1 MFGGIAV
8 FPVGL
13 KAEADSGAL
22 SNGVEWNLD
31 SSDQTFYANW
41 SELAITGL
49 KLISKPTKT
58 EYYAGD
64 TLDTSGLVALA
75 IYEDG
80 TTEEISA
87 DRLTYSITEFPT
99 AGKKIVKAYYGEKYV
114 SFIVTVLNGTLTAV
128 SVATLPD
135 KVTYTVGEELDTTGL
150 TLTVTYDNS
159 SIKTVTDGFDA
170 SCDLSSAGTKT
181 VTVNYTENGVTV
193 STLYPITVNPKVVEP
208 DTTISVDSVS
218 VVAGETITVPFRIEN
233 NKGFMGFA
241 IAVEYDSEAFTP
253 VSVAPAAIL
262 ENGTLNDSIGTAYE
276 YLKIVYVGSDDVI
289 GDGDLF
295 TVDFIVNE
303 NASGSYTFG
312 VSYLQPDTF
321 NESLD
326 NVVFECS
333 DFEVT
338 VSNSAVDQSVIFSG
352 GFVEATAGTTVNVPV
367 SVKNGIG
374 INSFSFKINYNSDL
388 MSFVG
393 VSNGAALADGKIS
406 SSVNTDNE
414 ILLDWFGSPIT
425 SDGELFY
432 VTFEIDGYV
441 QSEEI
446 LAVLCDNVAFV
457 NGTEKDIICSDAHVD
472 ISNPNGGDTPVVY
485 SKDYLRIEESVIE
498 VPVYIKNNHG
508 IMGFG
513 MNFEYDSSV
522 LTPLGVT
529 ADSLLSAGYFVN
541 NIGSKDGSFKVLWNH
556 TENIYGNGLLFTIR
570 FSVAEEASPATVPL
584 TVTYSQP
591 DTYNEDWEDVA
602 LNTALSEIGI
612 SYIYTATFMFNGE
625 IIGTDEF
632 RPDDDSLDYPEV
644 EQKPYYEWVW
654 DEHALIA
661 QDITVEGRYVPV
673 EYLISYYNGNV
684 LVATDKYT
692 IETLQEQIVL
702 PEVPVKEGYSGEW
715 ESFEL
720 GTSDIDVHCIYT
732 LNVYT
737 ATFIYN
743 GEVIGTDKF
752 TVEDNALDCPQTEA
766 REHYEWVW
774 DDYEI
779 SGKDITVEGRYVPV
793 EYTITFTSNG
803 KTVKTQVYTVETQ
816 DSVSPPQLSLPA
828 KEGYYSEWEDWT
840 GKIGNL
846 TVNEIYV
853 AEEYTIYFYCECR
866 FISQIEFT
874 VETEL
879 SQIELPEI
887 PDKSGY
893 SGVWE
898 NFAITA
904 SDIEVNCIYT
914 PVVYKATFMSDGKVI
929 GTDTFTVEDEVLDYP
944 YVEKREGYDWVW
956 DKHSIEADNITVEGR
971 YVPIEYTI
979 TFVSNG
985 KIIETRGYNVETLDL
1000 IVPPAKSLPVKQHY
1014 TSEWE
1019 SWSGKTGNITVNE
1032 IYVPV
1037 KYTASFYFKD
1047 NLVATRSYTVETQT
1061 SNITIPA
1068 IPEEAG
1074 YTIRWPEFTF
1084 AYRNQSIYAVYT
1096 PVTYSAKFY
1105 VDGKLF
1111 ATRSFTVETE
1121 KLNEPLI
1128 PQKPGFI
1135 ASWSGY
1141 VIGPENLIIHAK
1153 YYPPEVVVKE
1163 KITLKVDE
1171 TYRLIPLCN
1180 FEASSRN
1187 WSSSNPAVATV
1198 DGHGNITAVG
1208 KGECKIT
1215 VVCYGKDSSGND
1227 IKATGIT
1234 EIKVKEQINA
1244 QTFKEIFRAAFD
1256 EFFSVK
1262 LHDIAFNFKKFIIIL
1277 LRYAY

>member
-1 MFGGIAV
+1 MLGGLSLL
-8 FPVGL
+8 PVKL
-13 KAEADSGAL
+13 KATAKTYNENSAVNISGNHSLYAD
-22 SNGVEWNLD
+22 
-31 SSDQTFYANW
+31 W
-41 SELAITGL
+41 SELTVTGL

-64 TLDTSGLVALA
+64 TLDPSGLSALA
-75 IYEDG
+75 TYEDG

-114 SFIVTVLNGTLTAV
+114 SFIVTVSNRTLT
-128 SVATLPD
+128 SVLVETLPD

-150 TLTVTYDNS
+150 TLIATYDNS
-159 SIKTVTDGFDA
+159 GTKTVTYGFEV
-170 SCDLSSAGTKT
+170 SCDLSSAGTKN
-181 VTVNYTENGVTV
+181 VTVNYAENGVTA
-193 STLYPITVNPKVVEP
+193 STSYQITVNPKVVEP
-208 DTTISVDSVS
+208 DTTILVDSVS

-233 NKGFMGFA
+233 NRGFMGFA

-253 VSVAPAAIL
+253 VSVAPSAIL

-289 GDGDLF
+289 GDGELF
-295 TVDFIVNE
+295 TVDFIANE

-326 NVVFECS
+326 NVVFKCS

-338 VSNSAVDQSVIFSG
+338 VSNAAVDQSVIFSG
-352 GFVEATAGTTVNVPV
+352 GFVEATAGTTVDVPV

-374 INSFSFKINYNSDL
+374 INSFSFKISYNSDV
-388 MSFVG
+388 MSFAG
-393 VSNGAALADGKIS
+393 VSNGAVLADGKIN

-414 ILLDWFGSPIT
+414 ITLDWFGSPIT

-432 VTFEIDGYV
+432 VTFEIDRDV
-441 QSEEI
+441 QSEEM
-446 LAVLCDNVAFV
+446 LAVLCENAAFA
-457 NGTEKDIICSDAHVD
+457 NGTEKDIICSDAQVD
-472 ISNPNGGDTPVVY
+472 ITNPDGGDTPVVY

-570 FSVAEEASPATVPL
+570 FSVAEGANPATVPL

-591 DTYNEDWEDVA
+591 DTYNEQWQDVA
-602 LNTALSEIGI
+602 LKINLSEIGI
-612 SYIYTATFMFNGE
+612 SYVYTATFMFNGQ

-632 RPDDDSLDYPEV
+632 RPDDESLDYPEV
-644 EQKPYYEWVW
+644 EQKPYYNWVW
-654 DEHALIA
+654 DEH
-661 QDITVEGRYVPV
+661 
-673 EYLISYYNGNV
+673 
-684 LVATDKYT
+684 
-692 IETLQEQIVL
+692 
-702 PEVPVKEGYSGEW
+702 
-715 ESFEL
+715 EL
-720 GTSDIDVHCIYT
+720 TS
-732 LNVYT
+732 
-737 ATFIYN
+737 
-743 GEVIGTDKF
+743 
-752 TVEDNALDCPQTEA
+752 Q
-766 REHYEWVW
+766 
-774 DDYEI
+774 
-779 SGKDITVEGRYVPV
+779 DITVEGRYVPV
-793 EYTITFTSNG
+793 EYTITFISNG

-816 DSVSPPQLSLPA
+816 DSVSLPQLSLPA
-828 KEGYYSEWEDWT
+828 KEGYYSEWEDFT

-853 AEEYTIYFYCECR
+853 AEEYTIYFYCEGC
-866 FISQIEFT
+866 FVSQIGFT

-879 SQIELPEI
+879 SQIDLPEV

-898 NFAITA
+898 EFTITA
-904 SDIEVNCIYT
+904 NDIEVNCIYT
-914 PVVYKATFMSDGKVI
+914 PVVYKATFMSGGKVI
-929 GTDTFTVEDEVLDYP
+929 GTDTFTVEDEALDYP
-944 YVEKREGYDWVW
+944 LVEKHECYDWVW
-956 DKHSIEADNITVEGR
+956 DKHSIEAGDITVEGR

-1000 IVPPAKSLPVKQHY
+1000 IVPPAKSLPAKQHY
-1014 TSEWE
+1014 TTEWE
-1019 SWSGKTGNITVNE
+1019 DWRGKTGNITVNE

-1047 NLVATRSYTVETQT
+1047 KLVATRSYTVETQI
-1061 SNITIPA
+1061 SNVTIPA
-1068 IPEEAG
+1068 VPEEAG
-1074 YTIRWPEFTF
+1074 YTIEWPEFTF
-1084 AYRNQSIYAVYT
+1084 AYKNQNIYAVYT
-1096 PVTYSAKFY
+1096 PVTYIASFY

-1111 ATRSFTVETE
+1111 AIRPFTVETE
-1121 KLNEPLI
+1121 KINEPQV
-1128 PQKPGFI
+1128 PQKSGFI

-1163 KITLKVDE
+1163 KITLKNDE
-1171 TYRLIPLCN
+1171 TFRMIPLCN
-1180 FEASSRN
+1180 FEASSRH

-1198 DGHGNITAVG
+1198 DSHGNITAVG

-1244 QTFKEIFRAAFD
+1244 QTFKERFRAAFD

-1262 LHDIAFNFKKFIIIL
+1262 LYDITFNFKKFIIIF
-1277 LRYAY
+1277 LRHAY